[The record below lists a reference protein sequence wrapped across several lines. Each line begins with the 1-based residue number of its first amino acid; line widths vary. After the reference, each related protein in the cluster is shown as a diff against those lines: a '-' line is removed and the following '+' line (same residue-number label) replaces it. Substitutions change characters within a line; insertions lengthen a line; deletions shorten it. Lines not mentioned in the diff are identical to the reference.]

1 MIGTLIRAVLIVVIV
16 GVIAAFFIGYRW
28 ADVDGTP
35 DTDFAVGT
43 SGTRSG
49 NAVDVNDARAAGA
62 TIGEKV
68 GEAANQAQRIAS
80 NAALTAKIKSKMALD
95 DTIEAAEI
103 NVDTSNGVVTLRGAV
118 DTLEEHERALQ
129 LAMET
134 EGVTSVVDMLR
145 VR

>member
-1 MIGTLIRAVLIVVIV
+1 MIRSLMRTVLIVVIV
-16 GVIAAFFIGYRW
+16 VAVAAFFIGYRW
-28 ADVDGTP
+28 ASDDGTG
-35 DTDFAVGT
+35 DADFAVGT
-43 SGTRSG
+43 SGH
-49 NAVDVNDARAAGA
+49 AVDVGDARAAGA
-62 TIGEKV
+62 AIGEKV

-118 DTLEEHERALQ
+118 DSLAEHDRALQ
-129 LAMET
+129 LARET
-134 EGVTSVVDMLR
+134 AGVTSVVDLLR